1 VRTAE
6 SATNVPDG
14 SNRKQRRVFLHVGAP
29 KTGTTYI
36 QGILWSNRSA
46 LKSAGLHVVGATRGD
61 HYRGGHDLRD
71 LPHDDTDPRPD
82 WTGSWDVLAGLA
94 VDSNADSVV
103 ISDEHLAALKP
114 DQVERA
120 VRALRGR
127 EVHVIYATRNLARL
141 LPSEWQEFVK
151 HGSKL
156 TFAEWTERVF
166 SSREKGPGRWFWS
179 VHDPVDV
186 INRWSSHVPVE
197 RIHVITLPLPG
208 AEKNELWR
216 RFCGVVD
223 VDPEAATQF
232 EVAGNDSLGVAEA
245 ELLRRVNAA
254 LPETFPVWH
263 HRFLGRDVFAT
274 KILSP
279 RSKGGKP
286 QLPEVVRP
294 LVLKRSEQAVDGI
307 RVSGVDLV
315 GDLTEVTI
323 TEDLASGEPMPSDG
337 DVLDASVD
345 AIAAL
350 LVRMGRM
357 RDDRRRTEGKLRRQ
371 MREAAP
377 MVRARVRLAGVA
389 DRTKLGS
396 KTLDRY
402 RSFRLRSN
410 PDQ

>member
-1 VRTAE
+1 MTNTE
-6 SATNVPDG
+6 SG
-14 SNRKQRRVFLHVGAP
+14 STTPQRVGKKQRRVFLHVGAP

-36 QGILWSNRSA
+36 QGVLWSNRSS
-46 LKSAGLHVVGATRGD
+46 LKGAGLHVVGASRGD
-61 HYRGGHDLRD
+61 HYRGGHDLRGVPYD
-71 LPHDDTDPRPD
+71 PKDPRPD
-82 WTGSWDVLAGLA
+82 WTGAWDVLAGLA
-94 VDSNADSVV
+94 GESDSDAVV
-103 ISDEHLAALKP
+103 ISDEHLAALTP
-114 DQVERA
+114 AQVERA
-120 VRALRGR
+120 VKALRGR

-156 TFAEWTERVF
+156 TFAEWTQKIF
-166 SSREKGPGRWFWS
+166 NSREKGPGKWFWS

-186 INRWSSHVPVE
+186 IKRWSSHVPVE
-197 RIHVITLPLPG
+197 NIHVITLPLPG
-208 AEKNELWR
+208 ADKFELWR

-223 VDPEAATQF
+223 VDPEVASEF

-254 LPETFPVWH
+254 LPGTFPVWH
-263 HRFLGRDVFAT
+263 HRFLGRDVLAT

-286 QLPEVVRP
+286 QLPETVRP
-294 LVLKRSEQAVDGI
+294 LVLKRSEQAIEGM
-307 RVSGVDLV
+307 RVSGVDLI
-315 GDLTEVTI
+315 GDLAEVSI
-323 TEDLASGEPMPSDG
+323 TEDLAAGEPIPSDG
-337 DVLDASVD
+337 EVLDASVD

-377 MVRARVRLAGVA
+377 MVRARTRLAGMA

-396 KTLDRY
+396 KALDRY
-402 RSFRLRSN
+402 RSFRLRAN
-410 PDQ
+410 ADQ

>member
-1 VRTAE
+1 
-6 SATNVPDG
+6 
-14 SNRKQRRVFLHVGAP
+14 VFVHVGAP
-29 KTGTTYI
+29 KTGTTYL

-71 LPHDDTDPRPD
+71 LPHDPKDPRPD
-82 WTGSWDVLAGLA
+82 WTGSWNALAGLSG
-94 VDSNADSVV
+94 DSSAPSVV
-103 ISDEHLAALKP
+103 ISDEHLAALTP
-114 DQVERA
+114 AQVDRA
-120 VRALRGR
+120 VSALRGR

-156 TFAEWTERVF
+156 TFGEWTERVF
-166 SSREKGPGRWFWS
+166 SSRDKGPGKWFWS

-186 INRWSSHVPVE
+186 ISRWSSHVPAE

-208 AEKNELWR
+208 ADKNELWR
-216 RFCGVVD
+216 RFCRVVD
-223 VDPEAATQF
+223 IDPDVATEF

-254 LPETFPVWH
+254 LPDSFPVWH

-274 KILSP
+274 RILSP

-294 LVLKRSEQAVDGI
+294 MVQKRSEQAIEGI
-307 RVSGVDLV
+307 RTSGVDLV
-315 GDLTEVTI
+315 GDLAEVTI
-323 TEDLASGEPMPSDG
+323 TEDLSSGDPTPTDG
-337 DVLDASVD
+337 EVLDASVD

-357 RDDRRRTEGKLRRQ
+357 RDDRRRTEGGLRRQ
-371 MREAAP
+371 MRESAP

-389 DRTKLGS
+389 DRTKLGGRA
-396 KTLDRY
+396 LDRY
-402 RSFRLRSN
+402 RSFRIKSD

>member
-1 VRTAE
+1 MTTTD
-6 SATNVPDG
+6 SPTTVPERG
-14 SNRKQRRVFLHVGAP
+14 GRKRRRVFLHVGAP

-36 QGILWSNRSA
+36 QGVLWSNRSV
-46 LKSAGLHVVGATRGD
+46 LKSAGLHVIGASRGD
-61 HYRGGHDLRD
+61 HYRGGHDLRGVPYD
-71 LPHDDTDPRPD
+71 PKDPRPD
-82 WTGSWDVLAGLA
+82 WTGAWDVLAGLA
-94 VDSNADSVV
+94 IESDALNVV
-103 ISDEHLAALKP
+103 ISDEHLAALTP

-120 VRALRGR
+120 ITALRGR
-127 EVHVIYATRNLARL
+127 EVHVVYATRNLARL

-156 TFAEWTERVF
+156 TFGEWTEKIF
-166 SSREKGPGRWFWS
+166 NSRQKGPGKWFWS

-208 AEKNELWR
+208 ADKNELWR
-216 RFCGVVD
+216 RFCSVVD
-223 VDPEAATQF
+223 VDPDVATEF

-254 LPETFPVWH
+254 LPDTFPVWH
-263 HRFLGRDVFAT
+263 HRFLGRDVLAT

-286 QLPEVVRP
+286 QLPEAVRP
-294 LVLKRSEQAVDGI
+294 LVQKRSEQAIEGM
-307 RVSGVDLV
+307 RGSGVDLV
-315 GDLTEVTI
+315 GDLAEVTI
-323 TEDLASGEPMPSDG
+323 TEDLASGEPIPSDG
-337 DVLDASVD
+337 EVLDASVD

-377 MVRARVRLAGVA
+377 MVRARTRLAGVA

-396 KTLDRY
+396 KALDRY
-402 RSFRLRSN
+402 RSFRMKAN
-410 PDQ
+410 ADQ

>member
-1 VRTAE
+1 MRTAE

-337 DVLDASVD
+337 EVLDASVD

>member
-6 SATNVPDG
+6 SEAIVPGATG
-14 SNRKQRRVFLHVGAP
+14 RKQRRVFLHVGAP

-61 HYRGGHDLRD
+61 HYHGGHDLRD
-71 LPHDDTDPRPD
+71 LPHDSKDPRPD

-94 VDSNADSVV
+94 VDSSADSVV
-103 ISDEHLAALKP
+103 ISDEHLAALEP
-114 DQVERA
+114 EQVERA
-120 VRALRGR
+120 VTALRGR

-156 TFAEWTERVF
+156 TFGEWTERVF

-197 RIHVITLPLPG
+197 RIHVITLPLPD
-208 AEKNELWR
+208 AEKNELWH

-223 VDPEAATQF
+223 VDPEAATEF

-254 LPETFPVWH
+254 LPDTFPIWH

-294 LVLKRSEQAVDGI
+294 LVQKRSEQAIDGI
-307 RVSGVDLV
+307 RASGVDLV

-337 DVLDASVD
+337 EVLDASVE
-345 AIAAL
+345 AISAL

-371 MREAAP
+371 MRESAP

-402 RSFRLRSN
+402 RSFRMRSN